1 MTTSL
6 YQKVI
11 DSTTFGG
18 RMKYSSSGFGWEWT
32 AKKELPSEHAVYF
45 LLSSFGIE
53 KVGKADGKGGLKQRF
68 SRYLKVNK
76 TLKNDDTDKRW
87 HRTMSS
93 QDMLDQE
100 IQIYYITFPKETK
113 TLKTSLGELEIK
125 FSPASQVEKVLFLT
139 AKSEGNP
146 MRLSGKS
153 A

>member
-1 MTTSL
+1 
-6 YQKVI
+6 
-11 DSTTFGG
+11 
-18 RMKYSSSGFGWEWT
+18 MKYSSSGFGWEWT
-32 AKKELPSEHAVYF
+32 AKEELPSEHAVYF

-139 AKSEGNP
+139 AKREGNP
-146 MRLSGKS
+146 MQLSGKS

>member
-1 MTTSL
+1 MPTL
-6 YQKVI
+6 HQHVI
-11 DSTTFGG
+11 SSAQFGG
-18 RMKYSSSGFGWEWT
+18 RMKYSSSGFGWEWSEQ
-32 AKKELPSEHAVYF
+32 KELPTDHAVYF

-53 KVGKADGKGGLKQRF
+53 KVGKADGKRGLKQRF

-87 HRTMSS
+87 HRIMS
-93 QDMLDQE
+93 QDMLGQE

-113 TLKTSLGELEIK
+113 TLKTVLGELEIK
-125 FSPASQVEKVLFLT
+125 FSPVSQVEKVLFLA
-139 AKSEGNP
+139 AKDQRNP

>member
-1 MTTSL
+1 
-6 YQKVI
+6 
-11 DSTTFGG
+11 
-18 RMKYSSSGFGWEWT
+18 MKYSSSGFGWEWSEQ
-32 AKKELPSEHAVYF
+32 KELPTDHAVYF

-139 AKSEGNP
+139 AKSERNP

>member
-1 MTTSL
+1 
-6 YQKVI
+6 
-11 DSTTFGG
+11 
-18 RMKYSSSGFGWEWT
+18 MKYSSSGFGWEWT
-32 AKKELPSEHAVYF
+32 AKEELPSEHAVYF

-139 AKSEGNP
+139 AKREGNP
-146 MRLSGKS
+146 MQLSGNS

>member
-1 MTTSL
+1 MPAL
-6 YQKVI
+6 HQCVI
-11 DSTTFGG
+11 SSAHFGG
-18 RMKYSSSGFGWEWT
+18 KMKYSSSGFGWEWSEQ
-32 AKKELPSEHAVYF
+32 KELPTDHAVYF

-139 AKSEGNP
+139 AKREGNP
-146 MRLSGKS
+146 MQLSGKS